1 MKAKKIERVLI
12 ALDYDP
18 SANKVAEAGFSMAK
32 AMDAEVVLLHII
44 ADPVF
49 YSSAD
54 FSPITGFGDYMGLV
68 PMQFDNIDEVKD
80 AANQFLEKIRK
91 HLGDES
97 ITTRIED
104 GEMASTI
111 INTAK
116 SVHADVIVMG
126 SHSRKWL
133 ENIVMG
139 SVAREVLQHSTLPV
153 FIIPVRKPA

>member
-1 MKAKKIERVLI
+1 MKTKKIEKVLI

-18 SANKVAEAGFSMAK
+18 SANKVAESGFSMAK
-32 AMDAEVVLLHII
+32 AMNAEVVLLHII

-49 YSSAD
+49 YSSAE

-68 PMQFDNIDEVKD
+68 PMQFDNIDEVKN

-104 GEMASTI
+104 GEMAVTI
-111 INTAK
+111 VNTAK
-116 SVHADVIVMG
+116 SLHADVIVMG

-139 SVAREVLQHSTLPV
+139 SVTSEVLQHTTLPV
-153 FIIPVRKPA
+153 FIIPVRKPE

>member
-54 FSPITGFGDYMGLV
+54 FSPITGFGD
-68 PMQFDNIDEVKD
+68 
-80 AANQFLEKIRK
+80 
-91 HLGDES
+91 
-97 ITTRIED
+97 
-104 GEMASTI
+104 
-111 INTAK
+111 
-116 SVHADVIVMG
+116 
-126 SHSRKWL
+126 
-133 ENIVMG
+133 
-139 SVAREVLQHSTLPV
+139 
-153 FIIPVRKPA
+153 